1 VNDKKFYEKVKGDT
15 NVSQG
20 DTWKRHFSVLE
31 KLFFILPELL
41 LKDGKVSQV
50 DKKVST
56 NADKKCQLIVG
67 F

>member
-1 VNDKKFYEKVKGDT
+1 MIKNSTEKFQGDT

-31 KLFFILPELL
+31 KVKNILPESL